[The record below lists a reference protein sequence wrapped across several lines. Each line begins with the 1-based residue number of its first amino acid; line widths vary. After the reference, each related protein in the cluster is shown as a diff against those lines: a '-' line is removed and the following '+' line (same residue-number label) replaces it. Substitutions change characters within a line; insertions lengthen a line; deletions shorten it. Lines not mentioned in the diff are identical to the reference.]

1 MQLYNYCRAEEKV
14 QIAVVGFRSTVNFG
28 QLDGSMV
35 VIKDLALHFAWK
47 GEI

>member
-28 QLDGSMV
+28 QLDSSMV